1 VVFVYNENEF
11 RLFSSLAPF
20 RAYVPLAIG
29 IGFGL
34 YFSLP
39 FPSLHFSQLLMC
51 FSILKNIYM
60 GLLPLAMHTSFV
72 QYVVLASGLPL
83 QLGAVHR
90 KDKLW

>member
-1 VVFVYNENEF
+1 
-11 RLFSSLAPF
+11 
-20 RAYVPLAIG
+20 
-29 IGFGL
+29 
-34 YFSLP
+34 
-39 FPSLHFSQLLMC
+39 
-51 FSILKNIYM
+51 M